1 MLLVANEV
9 GRPFRLL
16 PAGKE
21 DQGEISS
28 KATGIVSSNKLK
40 KSKPLKTKSK
50 GFTNQTNDFRLFPAG
65 KEDQDEISCK
75 SRVY

>member
-28 KATGIVSSNKLK
+28 KATGNKLK
-40 KSKPLKTKSK
+40 KSKPLKTNSK

-75 SRVY
+75 GRVY